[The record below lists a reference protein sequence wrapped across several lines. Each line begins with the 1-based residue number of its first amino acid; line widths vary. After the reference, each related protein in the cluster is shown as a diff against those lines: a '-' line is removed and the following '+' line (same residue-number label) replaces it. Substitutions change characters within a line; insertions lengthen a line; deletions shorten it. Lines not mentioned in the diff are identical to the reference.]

1 MPDTHRGPMQK
12 NTIKSVRWDSHAST
26 FREGETYLSGTI
38 TLTTAP
44 VAKFAFFDIA
54 GIAFSI
60 VRHQGPLDIYFRY
73 SGRFTEAAIQDMVKA
88 GANLLLR

>member
-1 MPDTHRGPMQK
+1 MPDTHRGPRQK

-26 FREGETYLSGTI
+26 FKEGETYLSGTI
-38 TLTTAP
+38 TVTTAP

-60 VRHQGPLDIYFRY
+60 IRHPSPLDIDFRY
-73 SGRFTEAAIQDMVKA
+73 SGRFTEAVIKDMVKPDA
-88 GANLLLR
+88 SLLLR